1 MDRVADSTRGFERLD
16 PHWHSRID
24 KVESVEDVVT
34 LTRDF
39 IATLTPEQLTN
50 LPERCR
56 PIRVKAEDDIEYWTF
71 KLSAIGADERADP
84 ALVQNLFTHFLH
96 ASLRCAQIHRARA
109 QRVMDG
115 TAYTDGL

>member
-1 MDRVADSTRGFERLD
+1 MTRMAESTRGFERLD
-16 PHWHSRID
+16 PHWHSRVD
-24 KVESVEDVVT
+24 DVQTVEDVVK

-56 PIRVKAEDDIEYWTF
+56 PLRVKAEDDIEYWTF
-71 KLSAIGADERADP
+71 KLSAIDAEERADP
-84 ALVQNLFTHFLH
+84 ALVQNLFTHLLH

-109 QRVMDG
+109 QRIMEG
-115 TAYTDGL
+115 SAFTDGM